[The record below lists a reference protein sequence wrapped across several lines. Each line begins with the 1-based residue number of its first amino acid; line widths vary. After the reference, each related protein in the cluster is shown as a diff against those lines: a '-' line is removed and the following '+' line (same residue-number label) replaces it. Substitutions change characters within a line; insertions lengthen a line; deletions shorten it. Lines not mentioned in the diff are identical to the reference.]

1 MQKCLNKNIVIQKM
15 KILDK
20 LLLLAKFHDILAHK
34 VISYNNIGIIYSL
47 SEYRNLISVSLYLG
61 SLFVCILEILEI
73 MGIFF
78 KSSALP

>member
-1 MQKCLNKNIVIQKM
+1 M

-20 LLLLAKFHDILAHK
+20 LLLLAKFHDILAYK

-47 SEYRNLISVSLYLG
+47 SEYGNLISVSLYLG
-61 SLFVCILEILEI
+61 ALFVCILEILEI